1 MDAKYTFLR
10 GAAPPVEHL
19 YQLLAYCTA
28 LGLTHGHLVYAA
40 TTSGPA
46 PTDHVIRRS
55 PVTITAHALNLNEPP
70 AALLAQTAA
79 LAART
84 ATPARA

>member
-1 MDAKYTFLR
+1 MNRPPGTGA
-10 GAAPPVEHL
+10 GAALRRGGVKDRA
-19 YQLLAYCTA
+19 LLA
-28 LGLTHGHLVYAA
+28 V
-40 TTSGPA
+40 S

-55 PVTITAHALNLNEPP
+55 PVMITAHALNLNEPP